1 MESQNTQVADG
12 SHQSR
17 LESILL
23 TELLSYEPADLDPEL
38 RSKVASILHAR
49 SELLARQAQVAGLRA
64 QVWSGVDGLTDI
76 IDLKAAELAK
86 LRKANSEKARDLL
99 KDAVDL
105 EGLLEIL
112 PAIGVSVLEKFNIPL
127 PVVLEVIGV
136 DIDAIKE
143 AVSATQELI
152 KEL

>member
-1 MESQNTQVADG
+1 VADG